1 MPVRIL
7 NPNGRG
13 NSLMLALGIEWAVRN
28 GADVVNLSLGMP
40 YRSILVSEAIE
51 RAQAA
56 GVTVVAAAG
65 NQGVARMQFPAGYPA
80 VLAVTAVDSD
90 NRKAPFA
97 NYGAEWVDLA
107 APGVGITSTVI
118 GPQGSGYASWSGT
131 SMATPF
137 VSGAAALVHARFP
150 GATAG
155 EVASLL
161 TTTRADLNSADLAF
175 SGEVGGLLDIGGALQ
190 AGRQEATAATLA
202 PTGSSAS
209 APGATAPDQTD
220 QQHIYLPIINN

>member
-1 MPVRIL
+1 
-7 NPNGRG
+7 
-13 NSLMLALGIEWAVRN
+13 VRN

-40 YRSILVSEAIE
+40 YRSILVGEAIE
-51 RAQAA
+51 RAQAT

-65 NQGVARMQFPAGYPA
+65 NQGVQRMQFPAGYPA
-80 VLAVTAVDSD
+80 VLAVTAVDSA
-90 NRKAPFA
+90 NRKAAFA

-161 TTTRADLNSADLAF
+161 TATRVDLNSANPTL
-175 SGEVGGLLDIGGALQ
+175 SGQVGGLLDIGDALQ
-190 AGRQEATAATLA
+190 AGAQEATTATLA
-202 PTGSSAS
+202 PTGNPEAEPSNAS
-209 APGATAPDQTD
+209 TGAIAQNQTE
-220 QQHIYLPIINN
+220 QQRIYLPIISN